1 MHPALLDAIAQVFA
15 VAGPG
20 TTLEDAKGLYLPVGL
35 GRLRARRGWCLW
47 RHSRDGPQ
55 RFNRAAGAASDWVPL
70 RASMALGAAWLSGIS
85 TTPKP
90 RARPVIILTV
100 STVPEEA
107 TVVDQLR

>member
-1 MHPALLDAIAQVFA
+1 
-15 VAGPG
+15 
-20 TTLEDAKGLYLPVGL
+20 
-35 GRLRARRGWCLW
+35 
-47 RHSRDGPQ
+47 
-55 RFNRAAGAASDWVPL
+55 
-70 RASMALGAAWLSGIS
+70 MALCAAWLSGIS